1 MRTKSLLFYFFF
13 FIITQSQWVCV
24 SSAKLFAPHIVFQG
38 QWTTMRLSD
47 RLGRVHLEKPSWSKT
62 KGEVETHSV
71 WSKRSAS
78 GRYSS
83 IAQFHYLQCCLGSGK
98 RSHYIALCDLHMHS
112 SNFVMSQLCN
122 VCFKH
127 KLSLS
132 NIQVPALF
140 EVESGYCK
148 TTHILQSV

>member
-1 MRTKSLLFYFFF
+1 
-13 FIITQSQWVCV
+13 
-24 SSAKLFAPHIVFQG
+24 
-38 QWTTMRLSD
+38 MRLSD

-112 SNFVMSQLCN
+112 SSFVVSQLCN

-132 NIQVPALF
+132 NIQALIF
-140 EVESGYCK
+140 CSQYRLRQVLNKLSFSLCTLDYVFCMS
-148 TTHILQSV
+148 LQPLRHSTSLS